1 MTAIVKG
8 KQSSILAV
16 FMLLLRRNSGL
27 RQRASDRAVYR
38 SCRFFLLMATVL
50 VTAACERQS
59 PVDSDSETGPPE
71 RIVLVTIDTLRAD
84 RVGCYGASWSWTPTL
99 DRLAERGVRFANVAA
114 PTPLTQPSHAT
125 LFTALDPPQHGMR
138 INGTF
143 TLADDLPTLAERL
156 RASGYETAGFV
167 GSVILASHYGFG
179 RGFDHFDDRMETQK
193 DGTVVGAISRP
204 ADAVIDSAVNW
215 LATAPQ
221 RFFLW
226 IHLYDPHEPYQAP
239 GMLRRL
245 LSRTSYDAE
254 ISFADDQLG
263 RLIET
268 IDDMSPSR
276 STVIAV
282 TSDHG
287 ESLGEHGEDS
297 HGYGIYDA
305 TQRVPLLIA
314 GAGLPRGHVVEPL
327 VRLADLAPTIL
338 ALAGAPTLEDVSGRD
353 LRPLWEGGDQTSRVS
368 FLETLA
374 PKLHFGWSP
383 LLGIRTER
391 YKYIRAP
398 RPELYDLE
406 ADPSETRD
414 LAALLPDTAAELDR
428 MLQERLADPRA
439 PSWATPDPIRREQL
453 EQLGYLVPAPPAAS
467 EDLERIEGP
476 DPKDHMKDLV
486 AFGKAAE
493 LMGSGQ
499 PHAAL
504 RELAKIGVESPY
516 VLSLR
521 AEAALAVG
529 RPRLAE
535 RHARA
540 SLRAGTTDHE
550 FHVTLGNALLQQNRL
565 AEAEEAFQEAA
576 RIHPTG
582 PQALI
587 GLGLVAEGRGRL
599 DAAEDF
605 YRRAS
610 ETRRVS
616 TEARWLLAAICI
628 EKGHQDRAQ
637 TLLGELAPEVLRHPM
652 AAGRLAVAEA
662 RAGRRDEA
670 LDRLADARRFS
681 PESPLLKRARAIID
695 KESQTGD

>member
-1 MTAIVKG
+1 
-8 KQSSILAV
+8 
-16 FMLLLRRNSGL
+16 MLLLRRNSGL
-27 RQRASDRAVYR
+27 RQRASARAVRR
-38 SCRFFLLMATVL
+38 SCRFFLLIAAVL
-50 VTAACERQS
+50 VTAACERRA
-59 PVDSDSETGPPE
+59 PVDSEAGTPE

-84 RVGCYGASWSWTPTL
+84 RLGCYGASWAWTPTL
-99 DRLAERGVRFANVAA
+99 DRLAETGVRFANVAA

-125 LFTALDPPQHGMR
+125 LFTALEPPQHGMR
-138 INGTF
+138 VNGTF

-156 RASGYETAGFV
+156 RAAGYETAGFV

-179 RGFDHFDDRMETQK
+179 RGFDHFDDRMEKRQ
-193 DGTVVGAISRP
+193 DGSLIGAIARP
-204 ADAVIDSAVNW
+204 ADAVVDSAVSW
-215 LATAPQ
+215 LATAPE

-239 GMLRRL
+239 GVLRRL
-245 LSRTSYDAE
+245 LSRTAYDAE
-254 ISFADDQLG
+254 INFADDQLG
-263 RLIET
+263 RLFEAIEDLLPRRPT
-268 IDDMSPSR
+268 L
-276 STVIAV
+276 IAV

-287 ESLGEHGEDS
+287 ESLGEHGEES
-297 HGYGIYDA
+297 HGYGIYEA

-314 GAGLPRGHVVEPL
+314 GAGLPSGTVVEPL
-327 VRLADLAPTIL
+327 VRLSDLAPTIL
-338 ALAGAPTLEDVSGRD
+338 ALVGAPALEGVSGRN

-383 LLGIRTER
+383 LLGVRTER

-406 ADPSETRD
+406 VDPSETRD
-414 LAALLPDTAAELDR
+414 LAAELPDTAAELDE
-428 MLQERLADPRA
+428 MLQEHLADRRA

-493 LMGSGQ
+493 FMGTGQ
-499 PHAAL
+499 PRAAL
-504 RELAKIGVESPY
+504 QELAKIQVESPY
-516 VLSLR
+516 VASLR

-540 SLRAGTTDHE
+540 SLRAGTIDHE
-550 FHVTLGNALLQQNRL
+550 LHVTLGNALLQQNRL
-565 AEAEEAFQEAA
+565 AEAEKAFQEAA
-576 RIHPTG
+576 RIYPSG
-582 PQALI
+582 PQPLI
-587 GLGLVAEGRGRL
+587 GLGLVAEGQGRR
-599 DAAEDF
+599 DAAENF

-610 ETRRVS
+610 ETRGVS
-616 TEARWLLAAICI
+616 TEARWLLAAIYI

-637 TLLGELAPEVLRHPM
+637 PLLEELAPQVLHHPM
-652 AAGRLAVAEA
+652 AAARLAVAEA

-670 LDRLADARRFS
+670 LDRLADARRYS
-681 PESPLLKRARAIID
+681 PESPLLGRARAIID
-695 KESQTGD
+695 KESQTGN